1 MAPGSPTPTRT
12 RTPFLDIK
20 PAHPWNGS
28 PGPPLVGLIHN
39 RADVERLPGQ
49 ATEAQGGRAS
59 GDAAPASILVQRRI
73 EWPDTDASGNYHN
86 TAAFRFI
93 EVAETALL
101 ERLGI
106 LDDIYGR
113 HPRAHIEADFVRPL
127 RFRDL
132 VDIELRVVA
141 VGTTSVTYEFEMR
154 TRGELA
160 VKGKV
165 VAVLLTEPGGTPVP
179 WPEEYRRLLLTA
191 GPQPPELL
199 VVGER

>member
-1 MAPGSPTPTRT
+1 MEP
-12 RTPFLDIK
+12 
-20 PAHPWNGS
+20 
-28 PGPPLVGLIHN
+28 V
-39 RADVERLPGQ
+39 PGQ
-49 ATEAQGGRAS
+49 ATETEGGRAA
-59 GDAAPASILVQRRI
+59 GEAGPARILVQRRI

-106 LDDIYGR
+106 LDDVYGR
-113 HPRAHIEADFVRPL
+113 HPRVHIEADFLRPL

-141 VGTTSVTYEFEMR
+141 VGTTSVTYEFGMR

-160 VKGKV
+160 VKGRV
-165 VAVLLTEPGGTPVP
+165 VAVLLSEPRGRPVP